1 MYYLDNDGSLE
12 NSSGVSSLNDKPVE
26 VAIIKGKHYEEVSV
40 SHNIIEPHR
49 DNCKCMRCFVYHK
62 FKKHNKTCTHALYVI
77 LFLIFMYLLYMMI
90 LKYIM

>member
-12 NSSGVSSLNDKPVE
+12 NSSGVSSLNEKPIE
-26 VAIIKGKHYEEVSV
+26 VDVIQTEVSV

-49 DNCKCMRCFVYHK
+49 HNCKCMRCFVYHK
-62 FKKHNKTCTHALYVI
+62 FKKHNKTCTNALYVI
-77 LFLIFMYLLYMMI
+77 LFLIFIYLLYMLI